1 MSGYGRFRTPGP
13 CSKGARIAIKGDLVN
28 GFRPVSARRCDKPD
42 DPARPHI
49 GLTLAERRPHIPS
62 MVWDLGKAM
71 QKKEEFESARLM
83 DFEFRL
89 RVRATRL
96 LARACGLDET
106 VWAREVAAR
115 DAAGIVDTMATATA
129 RGRDELLAEYQR
141 WSAVARQQIID
152 ERGDPT
158 PHRLG

>member
-1 MSGYGRFRTPGP
+1 
-13 CSKGARIAIKGDLVN
+13 
-28 GFRPVSARRCDKPD
+28 
-42 DPARPHI
+42 
-49 GLTLAERRPHIPS
+49 

-71 QKKEEFESARLM
+71 QKKEEFESARLL

-106 VWAREVAAR
+106 VWVREVAAR
-115 DAAGIVDTMATATA
+115 DTAGIIDRMASATGKD
-129 RGRDELLAEYQR
+129 REDLLAEYQR
-141 WSAVARQQIID
+141 GAAVARQQIIA